1 MYKITDY
8 KLYLINLLISLTPL
22 CLIIGNTAININI
35 TIICLLGLW
44 IYKSDIFFIKSKV
57 YQYLIYV
64 FFSYL
69 IIITIINNL
78 NFFAENEL
86 YKIHLIKS
94 FFFLRFLLIFLII
107 TKLIENNNLNIR
119 KFFIFSSIFSLI
131 VVLDVLFQYL
141 TGKNVIGYPLFEG
154 IRATSFFGEELITGG
169 YLQKFTLFLI
179 FYTTIINKNKKYSDL
194 IILILFLVCLISIIL
209 TFNRMP
215 LFLYLM
221 SIVLYFL
228 IERKIKQIIII
239 LVFFVSAILLMV
251 NFNFSSSKK
260 TNADIQIKIDADL
273 KNFYFEAKDIIT
285 NFSGLL
291 LNNQLENENIW
302 RKSGYVIHF
311 NSGIQI
317 WKENK
322 IFGNGFKSFRLKCRY
337 VKNQTCNTHPHNYFI
352 EILVDTG
359 LIGITLIYLI
369 FILGIIKFLKYYF
382 KEKKLNSRL
391 TSIVFFIIVFFELF
405 PFRSTGSFFTTS
417 VAYVFFIMLP
427 IFLNVKKLQKL

>member
-1 MYKITDY
+1 MYKITNY

-44 IYKSDIFFIKSKV
+44 IYKGDIFFIKSKV

-69 IIITIINNL
+69 IIVTIINNL
-78 NFFAENEL
+78 NFFTENVL

-107 TKLIENNNLNIR
+107 TKLIENNNLDIK
-119 KFFIFSSIFSLI
+119 KFFIFSSLFSLI

-141 TGKNVIGYPLFEG
+141 TGKNVIGYPLFAG

-179 FYTTIINKNKKYSDL
+179 FFSAIINKNKKYSDL
-194 IILILFLVCLISIIL
+194 IILLLFLICLISIIL

-215 LFLYLM
+215 LFLFLM
-221 SIVLYFL
+221 SIALYFL
-228 IERKIKQIIII
+228 LEKKIKQIGLV
-239 LVFFVSAILLMV
+239 LVFFVSVILLII
-251 NFNFSSSKK
+251 NFNFSSSKG
-260 TNADIQIKIDADL
+260 TGNDISKRINTDL
-273 KNFYFEAKDIIT
+273 KKFYFETRSIIT
-285 NFSGLL
+285 NFSGLI
-291 LNNQLENENIW
+291 LNNQLVNENY
-302 RKSGYVIHF
+302 RQESGYIIHF
-311 NSGIQI
+311 NSGIQL

-322 IFGNGFKSFRLKCRY
+322 IFGNGFKSFRLKCKY

-369 FILGIIKFLKYYF
+369 FILGIINFLRYYF